1 MNYTHQAI
9 VSDGAPPR
17 PWCGG
22 VGRSVMRKAEV
33 DCPDCVQL
41 DADRQARVAASEVP
55 AAPTPGV
62 SGPVGPHVVMPH
74 IRAAREALDL
84 VSDDGYMMGVFA
96 ERASAH
102 ALVAIAVLLQNL
114 QSCPLEP
121 LPLPNSAFDK
131 GLPPKERHDDD

>member
-1 MNYTHQAI
+1 MSYTHQAI
-9 VSDGAPPR
+9 ALDGAPPR
-17 PWCGG
+17 PWCGSR
-22 VGRSVMRKAEV
+22 GRSVMHKAEV
-33 DCPDCVQL
+33 DCPDCLQL
-41 DADRQARVAASEVP
+41 DADRRARTAASKAP
-55 AAPTPGV
+55 DAPTPGV

-121 LPLPNSAFDK
+121 LPLPNSVFDV
-131 GLPPKERHDDD
+131 GLPPEGTT